1 MKNCFYV
8 KNVTKYKISGKNWKI
23 LGKNKKTEKIQ
34 KNSEKFRHFR
44 EKSNKNA
51 IFFNACYDIK
61 KFGPYFL
68 KENRYL
74 VVLKFFVKT
83 GWSL

>member
-8 KNVTKYKISGKNWKI
+8 KNVTKYKISGKNQKI
-23 LGKNKKTEKIQ
+23 SEKIGKIQ
-34 KNSEKFRHFR
+34 KNSEKFGKIRKNSEKFRHFR

-51 IFFNACYDIK
+51 NFFKACYAIK

-68 KENRYL
+68 KENR
-74 VVLKFFVKT
+74 
-83 GWSL
+83 